1 MQRDLAVSSV
11 LGLPQRFRT
20 ADPETRSILRGMFAS
35 TDARSVYVDDGEWG
49 ITRHVF
55 MECFASRTQGV
66 LTLPAAVDV
75 SSAEA
80 LDGMEREELQRKRH
94 RASLII
100 QCAVRGRLVGPAT
113 SASEEGGREAGD
125 EDSSSTSRKPVN
137 VSSPTSSSFASL
149 STRTSPS
156 SPSSSSSVKRPTPQ
170 GGRGRQN
177 TGRPA
182 RDSDGVGQ
190 KARRKSSSSTR
201 IASTT
206 KRTSLS
212 TRTRSRQGSAKALKE
227 AAAES
232 AFALE
237 PIARAKLGAI
247 FTLLSGGTEGNALA
261 TLSLRQFMGKT

>member
-170 GGRGRQN
+170 GGRRQS
-177 TGRPA
+177 TERSA

>member
-11 LGLPQRFRT
+11 LGLPQRFHTTDR
-20 ADPETRSILRGMFAS
+20 ETRSILRGMFAS

-113 SASEEGGREAGD
+113 SASEEGGRASGD
-125 EDSSSTSRKPVN
+125 EDSSSTPRN
-137 VSSPTSSSFASL
+137 VANIPSPTSSSFASL
-149 STRTSPS
+149 STRTPS
-156 SPSSSSSVKRPTPQ
+156 SPLSPLKRLTPQ
-170 GGRGRQN
+170 EGRGQQN
-177 TGRPA
+177 TGRST

-190 KARRKSSSSTR
+190 KVRRKSSSSTR

-212 TRTRSRQGSAKALKE
+212 SRTRTRKGSSKALKE
-227 AAAES
+227 AATES

-261 TLSLRQFMGKT
+261 TLSLRQFMGKA